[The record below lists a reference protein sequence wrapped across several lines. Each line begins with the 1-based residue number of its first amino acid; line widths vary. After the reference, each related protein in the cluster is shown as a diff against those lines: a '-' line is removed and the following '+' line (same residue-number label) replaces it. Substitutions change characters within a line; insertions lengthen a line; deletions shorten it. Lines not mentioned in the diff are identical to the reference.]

1 LQELTL
7 ALWAFVIAATLLGG
21 FVKGV
26 VGFAMPMIIISL
38 LGSVLPPEQ
47 ALAALIV
54 PTVATNLWQALRGGL
69 AAAAG
74 SALLHWRFIA
84 TVMVCIALSAQL
96 VTLLPARVMYLVL
109 GLPVVG
115 FALAQLAGWSL
126 RIAARHRL
134 GAELGIGAF
143 AGAIGGIS
151 GVWGPPTVIYLTALN
166 TPRIEHMR
174 VQGVVYAMGAV
185 TLALAHLKSG
195 VLNAQTLPLSLALV
209 VPSIIGIALGFAVQD
224 RLDQRR
230 FRRITLL
237 VLVVTGANLLRRG
250 VLG

>member
-1 LQELTL
+1 
-7 ALWAFVIAATLLGG
+7 
-21 FVKGV
+21 
-26 VGFAMPMIIISL
+26 
-38 LGSVLPPEQ
+38 
-47 ALAALIV
+47 
-54 PTVATNLWQALRGGL
+54 
-69 AAAAG
+69 
-74 SALLHWRFIA
+74 
-84 TVMVCIALSAQL
+84 
-96 VTLLPARVMYLVL
+96 
-109 GLPVVG
+109 
-115 FALAQLAGWSL
+115 
-126 RIAARHRL
+126 
-134 GAELGIGAF
+134 
-143 AGAIGGIS
+143 
-151 GVWGPPTVIYLTALN
+151 VIYLTALN